1 MRNIYRYYGIYNIYG
16 YYGIYNIYRYYGIPK
31 QTFLGASFISVP
43 FGILKISIMKKK
55 TKFDH

>member
-1 MRNIYRYYGIYNIYG
+1 MRNIYRYYGIYNIY
-16 YYGIYNIYRYYGIPK
+16 RYYGFPK
-31 QTFLGASFISVP
+31 QTFLGSSFISVP